1 MSFTS
6 SETIESFSSHCGAG
20 RARRGAGQGK
30 GKGKGKGTG
39 GGGAG
44 RLKGRGEKEKRS
56 ATQPGPGAQPLGGS
70 YRGGGLSKGG
80 CSVFVC
86 VRGGGQ
92 EERQRRGESYP
103 GTPGAICHIGMA
115 LELPGGPPHSRRVFR
130 SRSGEQGGAWSSRE
144 GSEVMAYSSPGG
156 ASVSRAGGRV
166 EGEEGGQEGGGRKA
180 RRLPG
185 LRFPWHACKTCRRD

>member
-20 RARRGAGQGK
+20 WVRRGAGQ

-44 RLKGRGEKEKRS
+44 RLKGRGEKEKPS
-56 ATQPGPGAQPLGGS
+56 ATQPGAGAQPLGGS

-86 VRGGGQ
+86 VQEVGSGQ

-115 LELPGGPPHSRRVFR
+115 LELPGGPPS
-130 SRSGEQGGAWSSRE
+130 
-144 GSEVMAYSSPGG
+144 
-156 ASVSRAGGRV
+156 
-166 EGEEGGQEGGGRKA
+166 
-180 RRLPG
+180 
-185 LRFPWHACKTCRRD
+185 